1 MNFMFIQTY
10 EGWLPTFRSGRK
22 EYIWKYMKQHKFE
35 YAEADLAHLK
45 CEHCIF
51 FLKEEMRMTDTI
63 LYTTLED

>member
-35 YAEADLAHLK
+35 YAEADLAH
-45 CEHCIF
+45 
-51 FLKEEMRMTDTI
+51 
-63 LYTTLED
+63 